1 MANDY
6 ADGNVHT
13 RMMTDEERGFYQK
26 RQEQKRLKYPWRYRG
41 KKPVPECIRYAYEK
55 KTQYEARKKRG
66 KK

>member
-1 MANDY
+1 MTNDY
-6 ADGNVHT
+6 ADGEVHT
-13 RMMTDEERGFYQK
+13 RLMTDEEREFYQK
-26 RQEQKRLKYPWRYRG
+26 RREQKRLKYPWRYRG

>member
-13 RMMTDEERGFYQK
+13 RLMTDEGQEFY
-26 RQEQKRLKYPWRYRG
+26 QKRLKYPWRYRG